1 MVIYNVSSF
10 HDTQTCLGKLKQE
23 NHNSEA
29 KEQAQGQPRQVSDNP
44 VSNVKRDLGV

>member
-10 HDTQTCLGKLKQE
+10 HDTQTCLEKLKRE
-23 NHNSEA
+23 NHKSEVT
-29 KEQAQGQPRQVSDNP
+29 EQAQGQPRQVSENP